1 MMPALDAGIF
11 LYATRAMELRAKD
24 LTLERGGRIV
34 FRNLSLALRPGQLM
48 QLTGPNGSGKSSLL
62 RLIAGLNEAQS
73 GHLAL
78 DGAGTDLTIG
88 QQAHYIAHQEA
99 VKTAL
104 TVEENLTFWRDFL
117 GGGDVAEA
125 LATFDLSRLAAYPAG
140 LLSAGQKRRLALARL
155 VLVPRVLWL
164 LDEPTVGL
172 DTASLARLTGVMAQ
186 QLDRGGMIIAATHV
200 PLGREPDCRQELGG
214 AA

>member
-11 LYATRAMELRAKD
+11 LYATRVMELNAKD

-34 FRNLSLALRPGQLM
+34 FRNVSLSLKPGQLM

-62 RLIAGLNEAQS
+62 RLIAGLNEAQA
-73 GHLAL
+73 GQLAL
-78 DGAGTDLTIG
+78 EGGGADLSIG
-88 QQAHYIAHQEA
+88 QQAHFIAHQEA
-99 VKTAL
+99 VKNAL
-104 TVEENLTFWRDFL
+104 TVEENLSFWRDFL

-125 LATFDLSRLAAYPAG
+125 LAAFDLTRLSSYPAG
-140 LLSAGQKRRLALARL
+140 LLSAGQRRRLALARL

-172 DTASLARLTGVMAQ
+172 DTASLARLAGVMAL
-186 QLDRGGMIIAATHV
+186 QLDQGGMIIAATHV
-200 PLGREPDCRQELGG
+200 PLGREPDCRLELGG
-214 AA
+214 MP